1 MRWLGREPTATTFTM
16 PPHRSPPLIAT
27 GHHAGSPC
35 RCKDGGGGLPLL
47 LSLPP
52 PCFSTQGRAWEGI
65 HAADDGSD
73 GCADCRILHPK
84 DQISPPPPLGLD
96 LRGFAS
102 FGGKERLPFAP
113 VGWGRSGRCRRRHH
127 PAVSMWTCRLD
138 ASNGLDP

>member
-1 MRWLGREPTATTFTM
+1 MARTGT
-16 PPHRSPPLIAT
+16 HRHHLHHASPPLPSPHRHRA
-27 GHHAGSPC
+27 PC
-35 RCKDGGGGLPLL
+35 RKSMQVQRWWRRAAPA
-47 LSLPP
+47 SLPP
-52 PCFSTQGRAWEGI
+52 SPMFLNSRSCLGRHPCSRRWQRRLRGLPDFASQGP
-65 HAADDGSD
+65 D
-73 GCADCRILHPK
+73 L
-84 DQISPPPPLGLD
+84 PPPPLGLD